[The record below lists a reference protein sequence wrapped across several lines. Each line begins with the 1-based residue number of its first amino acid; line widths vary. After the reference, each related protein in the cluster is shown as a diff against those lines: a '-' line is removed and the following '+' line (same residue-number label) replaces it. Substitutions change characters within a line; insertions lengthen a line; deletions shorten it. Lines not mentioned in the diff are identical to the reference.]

1 MFISQHLLLYLYLGC
16 SKHNQNETD
25 THHHQWSHLSWS
37 LDHRHLPSMV
47 TAAMMAALLY
57 FSSSASSSR
66 VLIVDYGE
74 CPIPVTKSTM
84 GKSHRG
90 KDHRIINTGS
100 LNRWWEMQEPYWL
113 YSLVISHYAKHFSE
127 QKSPIIRGP
136 ILL

>member
-1 MFISQHLLLYLYLGC
+1 MKLTPIIIS
-16 SKHNQNETD
+16 
-25 THHHQWSHLSWS
+25 
-37 LDHRHLPSMV
+37 DHICHGVL
-47 TAAMMAALLY
+47 TTIYQAAAMMAALLY

-100 LNRWWEMQEPYWL
+100 LNRWCEMQEPYWL
-113 YSLVISHYAKHFSE
+113 YSLVISHYAKHFIE
-127 QKSPIIRGP
+127 QKSHIIRGP
-136 ILL
+136 IILVSAGYGSL